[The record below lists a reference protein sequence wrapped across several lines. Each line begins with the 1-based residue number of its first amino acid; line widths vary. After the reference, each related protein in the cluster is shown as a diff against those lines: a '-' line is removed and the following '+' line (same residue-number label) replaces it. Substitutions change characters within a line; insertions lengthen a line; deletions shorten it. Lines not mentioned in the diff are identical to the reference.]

1 MPARINP
8 EHRRFCEALLAA
20 SAGRQ
25 PPWWVSIDRL
35 ALDLRLSWRQAVA
48 LADECALA
56 GYVRHD
62 MDATVKRARLRTD
75 LPHSVCLAAGGWLL
89 LRRDRDW
96 GDLIVSASSASSA
109 AGRRRRSPSSPGVRS
124 R

>member
-48 LADECALA
+48 LADECAVA

-96 GDLIVSASSASSA
+96 VDLIVSASSASSA
-109 AGRRRRSPSSPGVRS
+109 AGRRRRSPSSSGARS